1 MPLKQPLRRQWFR
14 AIDCGIERDMDD
26 ALNRA
31 VGRHKSVDIDTAA
44 VAATT
49 APVDHPALSLG
60 RRRLDDVVGWRSQ
73 KVAC

>member
-1 MPLKQPLRRQWFR
+1 
-14 AIDCGIERDMDD
+14 MDD